1 MAKSTTAIR
10 DEKQSPQ
17 PERAVTKAK
26 VADKLAERGQDSGPG
41 NQLTGMFTR
50 AADFLRDVRSEM
62 RKVTTP
68 SRKEVQGTTTVVII
82 TVFLFGLYFWVV
94 DAIIGKTLDHLLK
107 SLANR

>member
-1 MAKSTTAIR
+1 MAKSAAIESVG
-10 DEKQSPQ
+10 DGKLGAMKAWPQ
-17 PERAVTKAK
+17 RAK
-26 VADKLAERGQDSGPG
+26 SFY
-41 NQLTGMFTR
+41 N
-50 AADFLRDVRSEM
+50 DVRTEM

-107 SLANR
+107 TLAHR